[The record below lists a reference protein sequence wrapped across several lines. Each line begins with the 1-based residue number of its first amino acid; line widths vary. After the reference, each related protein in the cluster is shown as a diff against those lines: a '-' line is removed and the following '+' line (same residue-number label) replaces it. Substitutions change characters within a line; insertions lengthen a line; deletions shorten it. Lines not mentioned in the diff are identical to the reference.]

1 MCQDIY
7 SVLILDALVP
17 LRQIYGLPDPL
28 SGASIVDVALIPKF
42 YRLEDPRCPY
52 DGLLGGKKG
61 RKREL
66 FYGQS
71 HPIWTLFRVP
81 PSTMKND
88 G

>member
-61 RKREL
+61 RKRDSY
-66 FYGQS
+66 FMVKVTQS
-71 HPIWTLFRVP
+71 GHFLGYHHLP
-81 PSTMKND
+81 
-88 G
+88 